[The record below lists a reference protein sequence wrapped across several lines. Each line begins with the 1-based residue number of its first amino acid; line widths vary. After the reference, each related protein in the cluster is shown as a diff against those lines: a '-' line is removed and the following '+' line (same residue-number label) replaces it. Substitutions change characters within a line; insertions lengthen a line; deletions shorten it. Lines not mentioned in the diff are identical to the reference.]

1 MIEIVSSEEF
11 EKWLGRLRDFQAKT
25 RIVARVVRL
34 SEGNPGDVKSVGVGI
49 SEMRV
54 HYGPGYRI
62 YFTEV
67 DGQMIVLL
75 VGGDKT
81 TQQEDIE
88 DAKKI
93 ALRWRV

>member
-1 MIEIVSSEEF
+1 M
-11 EKWLGRLRDFQAKT
+11 
-25 RIVARVVRL
+25 RI
-34 SEGNPGDVKSVGVGI
+34 
-49 SEMRV
+49 